1 MATETQK
8 IDCATR
14 DKFVVRFDRED
25 TRKAVEL
32 AAREKH
38 LSMNSFLLQA
48 IDEKLA
54 RGARIDRLLD
64 AAERDLI

>member
-1 MATETQK
+1 MPTKDPAR
-8 IDCATR
+8 D
-14 DKFVVRFDRED
+14 DKFVVRFDSAGVRAKVSE
-25 TRKAVEL
+25 KAAEN
-32 AAREKH
+32 H
-38 LSMNSFLLQA
+38 TSMNSFILQA